1 MRRHGLGAIHKQKQQ
16 NALYKEK
23 SEELAKE
30 QINRLTDQLDKF
42 KLNLEEF
49 ASKHQKE
56 IKKNAEFRRQFQ
68 EMCAHI
74 GVDPLQ
80 SSNSYWSKLLGVG
93 DFYYQLGIQIIEIC
107 LATSK
112 SNGGIIRLP
121 DLLNR
126 IKQIRKRS
134 LKADREEIEI
144 TANDIISAISK
155 LHILGNGLKL
165 VKIDPQKSNLNNYV
179 IESVPRELS
188 QDDQDI
194 LQIAETNN
202 GQFDFKL
209 IYGKFAWSEDRFKR
223 KVDHLLMEGLVW
235 FDKCDRTYWFIGL
248 FVK

>member
-30 QINRLTDQLDKF
+30 QINRLTDQLEKF

-49 ASKHQKE
+49 ATKHQKE

-93 DFYYQLGIQIIEIC
+93 DFYYQLGIQIIEVC

-134 LKADREEIEI
+134 LKADQEIEI
-144 TANDIISAISK
+144 TSNDIISAISK
-155 LHILGNGLKL
+155 LHTLGNGLKL
-165 VKIDPQKSNLNNYV
+165 VKIDSQKSGLHNYV

-188 QDDQDI
+188 QDDTDM
-194 LQIAETNN
+194 LKIAEINN
-202 GQFDFKL
+202 GQFDYRLVHDNF
-209 IYGKFAWSEDRFKR
+209 GWSEDRFKR
-223 KVDHLLMEGLVW
+223 KVEHLLMEGLVW
-235 FDKCDRTYWFIGL
+235 IDKYDGSYWFIGL
-248 FVK
+248 FVNQ

>member
-1 MRRHGLGAIHKQKQQ
+1 MRRRGLGAVHKQKQQ
-16 NALYKEK
+16 DALYKEK

-49 ASKHQKE
+49 ATKHQKE

-126 IKQIRKRS
+126 IKQVKKRS
-134 LKADREEIEI
+134 SKPDREEIEI
-144 TANDIISAISK
+144 TGNDIISAISK
-155 LHILGNGLKL
+155 LHTLGNGLKL
-165 VKIDPQKSNLNNYV
+165 VKIDPRKSSLSNYV

-188 QDDQDI
+188 QDDTDI
-194 LQIAETNN
+194 LQLAETNN
-202 GQFDFKL
+202 GQFDYRLVFD
-209 IYGKFAWSEDRFKR
+209 KFGWTEDRFKR

-235 FDKCDRTYWFIGL
+235 IDKYDKTYWFIGL
-248 FVK
+248 FIK

>member
-1 MRRHGLGAIHKQKQQ
+1 MRKHGLGAIHRQKQQ

-30 QINRLTDQLDKF
+30 QINRLTDQLEKF

-49 ASKHQKE
+49 AKKHQKE

-68 EMCAHI
+68 EMCALI

-93 DFYYQLGIQIIEIC
+93 DFYYQLGIQIIETC

-112 SNGGIIRLP
+112 NNGGIIRLP

-126 IKQIRKRS
+126 IKQLRKRS
-134 LKADREEIEI
+134 IKDDQEIEI

-165 VKIDPQKSNLNNYV
+165 VKIDPQKNHLNNYV
-179 IESVPRELS
+179 IESVARELS
-188 QDDQDI
+188 KDDTDI

-202 GQFDFKL
+202 GQFDYRL
-209 IYGKFAWSEDRFKR
+209 IHDKFGWPEDRFNR
-223 KVDHLLMEGLVW
+223 KIEHLLMEGLIW
-235 FDKCDRTYWFIGL
+235 IDKYDGTYWFIGL
-248 FVK
+248 FK